1 MYMSSTT
8 RSKGLW
14 RSEWLSCLWNRW
26 QFVRSNLFIEMKSKF
41 SFSFFRLKLYCQ
53 CLCLLAKL
61 FLERKTIYFDV
72 NPFLFYILTENDK
85 RTKNFQHIIGY
96 FSKEKSSEESC
107 NLACLMVRSIE
118 TKTKK
123 NDYLRKTNRFFR
135 IINDKVLANFWFH
148 WVRTNEW
155 MDKIGLNEWFQVM
168 S

>member
-1 MYMSSTT
+1 
-8 RSKGLW
+8 
-14 RSEWLSCLWNRW
+14 
-26 QFVRSNLFIEMKSKF
+26 MKSKF
-41 SFSFFRLKLYCQ
+41 FFSFFRLKLYCQ

-118 TKTKK
+118 TKTTKK
-123 NDYLRKTNRFFR
+123 TIIYEKQIGSPALSTTRFWQIFDF
-135 IINDKVLANFWFH
+135 I
-148 WVRTNEW
+148 E
-155 MDKIGLNEWFQVM
+155 
-168 S
+168 